1 MKKLLGLLTLGILLS
16 TSAFADS
23 YTNLQYPSA
32 VWDSTTATLY
42 ALGIPGKGTSG
53 RTIIPSAG
61 VATTWTAPQTFN
73 ALTTLNSGLAGPA
86 PRACGATCALAATDS
101 FKTILLNTAAGS
113 VATLPTATGTGNIYR
128 FVVST
133 AVTSNAD
140 KVLLATV
147 TDSIIGTAV
156 GQNANTAK
164 VFVGSATVHSLQM
177 PFAGTQPSGGFLGD
191 SYMCQDIAAGIYEC
205 NGNYSAG
212 VTPTTPFSAS
222 TT

>member
-1 MKKLLGLLTLGILLS
+1 MKKLLLS
-16 TSAFADS
+16 LALAALVSQTAYADN
-23 YTNLQYPSA
+23 YVTIQNPLA
-32 VWDSTTATLY
+32 VWDSTTATLFS
-42 ALGIPGKGTSG
+42 LNIPGQGTNG

-73 ALTTLNSGLAGPA
+73 ALTTLNSGLVGPA
-86 PRACGATCALAATDS
+86 PKACGATCSLAATDA
-101 FKTILLNTAAGS
+101 FKTVLLNTAAGS

-140 KVLLATV
+140 KVLLTTV

-164 VFVGSATVHSLQM
+164 VFVGAATVHSLQM

-191 SYMCQDIAAGIYEC
+191 AYNCQDIAVGVYEC

-212 VTPTTPFSAS
+212 VTPTTPFSTS